1 MRILVVNPNSNPEM
15 TGNIDRMA
23 KSMAGP
29 DTEVLTLSPPL
40 APASIESHAEDVVAG
55 YRLIE
60 TALARR
66 GTYDGLVVACYYDPA
81 VEALREILEV
91 PVVGIAEAS
100 SHMASLLAPKF
111 SVITVLR
118 RGVRHV
124 EEVID
129 KVGLTSRCAS
139 VRGVD
144 LGVLDLDEDLSR
156 SANLIAAEARKA
168 IEEDGAEAI
177 ALGCAG
183 MGPLDKQ
190 LQESLGVPVLDG
202 VACAIPL
209 VEACVRYGVT
219 TSKINTYAAPPTKSA
234 DGLDPLLTEIYA
246 PAPLGHLE
254 ETLAMQASRTLEGR
268 L

>member
-1 MRILVVNPNSNPEM
+1 MRILVINPNSNTEM
-15 TGNIDRMA
+15 TDNIDRMA
-23 KSMAGP
+23 KSTAGP
-29 DTEVLTLSPPL
+29 DTEVLTVSPPL
-40 APASIESHAEDVVAG
+40 APASIESHAEDVVAS
-55 YRLIE
+55 YRLLE

-81 VEALREILEV
+81 VEALREVLDV

-111 SVITVLR
+111 SVVTVLR
-118 RGVRHV
+118 RGVHHV
-124 EEVID
+124 ESVVD
-129 KVGLTSRCAS
+129 KAGLASRCAS

-144 LGVLDLDEDLSR
+144 LGVLDLDEDLCHSMD
-156 SANLIAAEARKA
+156 LIAAEARKA
-168 IEEDGAEAI
+168 VEEDGAEAI

-219 TSKINTYAAPPTKSA
+219 TSKINTYAAPPTKA
-234 DGLDPLLTEIYA
+234 AAGLDPLLREIYA
-246 PAPLGHLE
+246 PAPPRPVK
-254 ETLAMQASRTLEGR
+254 ETLVMQASGTLEGR
-268 L
+268 I

>member
-1 MRILVVNPNSNPEM
+1 MRILVINPNSNPDM
-15 TGNIDRMA
+15 TANIDRMA

-29 DTEVLTLSPPL
+29 DTEVLTVSPAL

-60 TALARR
+60 AALARQ
-66 GTYDGLVVACYYDPA
+66 GSYDGLVVACYYDPA
-81 VEALREILEV
+81 VEALREVLEV

-100 SHMASLLAPKF
+100 SHIASLLAPKF
-111 SVITVLR
+111 SVVTVLR
-118 RGVRHV
+118 RGIHHV
-124 EEVID
+124 ESVIGRI
-129 KVGLTSRCAS
+129 GLTARCAS

-156 SANLIAAEARKA
+156 SMDLIAAEARKA
-168 IEEDGAEAI
+168 VDEDGAEAI

-190 LQESLGVPVLDG
+190 LQQALGVPVLDG

-209 VEACVRYGVT
+209 VEACIRYGVG
-219 TSKINTYAAPPTKSA
+219 TSKTNTYAAPPRKASA
-234 DGLDPLLTEIYA
+234 SLDPLLGQIYA
-246 PAPLGHLE
+246 AAPLQSAE
-254 ETLAMQASRTLEGR
+254 EALAVQAGGRSEGQ

>member
-1 MRILVVNPNSNPEM
+1 MRILVINPNSNPEM
-15 TGNIDRMA
+15 TVNIDRMA
-23 KSMAGP
+23 RSMAGP
-29 DTEVLTLSPPL
+29 GTELQTVSPTL

-55 YRLIE
+55 YRMIE
-60 TALARR
+60 EALARR

-81 VEALREILEV
+81 VEALREILDV

-100 SHMASLLAPKF
+100 SHMASLLTPKF

-129 KVGLTSRCAS
+129 RVGLASRCAS

-144 LGVLDLDEDLSR
+144 LGVLDLDEDFTR
-156 SANLIAAEARKA
+156 SLEVIEAEARKA

-190 LQESLGVPVLDG
+190 LQDLLGVPVLDG

-209 VEACVRYGVT
+209 VEACIRYGVS
-219 TSKINTYAAPPTKSA
+219 TSKINTYRPPPAKASA
-234 DGLDPLLTEIYA
+234 ELDPLLGDMYA
-246 PAPLGHLE
+246 LAVPQPVE
-254 ETLAMQASRTLEGR
+254 ETLVLQQGRTWEGR
-268 L
+268 I

>member
-1 MRILVVNPNSNPEM
+1 MRILVINPNSNPDM

-23 KSMAGP
+23 KGMAGP
-29 DTEVLTLSPPL
+29 DTDVLTISPPL

-60 TALARR
+60 AALARQ

-81 VEALREILEV
+81 VEALREVLDV

-124 EEVID
+124 ESVID
-129 KVGLTSRCAS
+129 RVGLTSRCAS

-156 SANLIAAEARKA
+156 SMNLIAAEARKA
-168 IEEDGAEAI
+168 VDEDGAEAI

-190 LQESLGVPVLDG
+190 LQEVLGVPVLDG
-202 VACAIPL
+202 VACAVPL
-209 VEACVRYGVT
+209 VEACIRYGVR
-219 TSKINTYAAPPTKSA
+219 TSKTNTYALPPAKVSA
-234 DGLDPLLTEIYA
+234 GLDPLLEQMYA
-246 PAPLGHLE
+246 PAPRQRAE
-254 ETLAMQASRTLEGR
+254 ETLVMQAAGTLEGR
-268 L
+268 I

>member
-1 MRILVVNPNSNPEM
+1 MRILVINPNSNPEM
-15 TGNIDRMA
+15 TVNIDRMA
-23 KSMAGP
+23 QSMAGP
-29 DTEVLTLSPPL
+29 NTELQTVSPRL

-55 YRLIE
+55 YRMIE
-60 TALARR
+60 EALARR

-129 KVGLTSRCAS
+129 RIGLTSRCAS

-144 LGVLDLDEDLSR
+144 LGVLDLDEDFAR
-156 SANLIAAEARKA
+156 SLEVIAAEAQKA

-190 LQESLGVPVLDG
+190 LQDLLGVPILDG

-209 VEACVRYGVT
+209 VEACIRYGVS
-219 TSKINTYAAPPTKSA
+219 TSKINTYGPPPTKTSA
-234 DGLDPLLTEIYA
+234 ELDPLLGEMYA
-246 PAPLGHLE
+246 LAAPQPVE
-254 ETLAMQASRTLEGR
+254 ATLVLQQGRTSEGQI
-268 L
+268 

>member
-1 MRILVVNPNSNPEM
+1 
-15 TGNIDRMA
+15 
-23 KSMAGP
+23 
-29 DTEVLTLSPPL
+29 
-40 APASIESHAEDVVAG
+40 
-55 YRLIE
+55 
-60 TALARR
+60 
-66 GTYDGLVVACYYDPA
+66 
-81 VEALREILEV
+81 V

-111 SVITVLR
+111 SVVTVLR

-124 EEVID
+124 ENVID
-129 KVGLTSRCAS
+129 RIGLASRCAS

-156 SANLIAAEARKA
+156 SMNLIGSEARKA

-190 LQESLGVPVLDG
+190 LQEALGVPVLDG
-202 VACAIPL
+202 VACAVPL

-219 TSKINTYAAPPTKSA
+219 TSKTNTYAVPPSKVSA
-234 DGLDPLLTEIYA
+234 GLDPLLGEIYVSA
-246 PAPLGHLE
+246 PRQSMEG
-254 ETLAMQASRTLEGR
+254 TLVMQAGASSEGQI
-268 L
+268 